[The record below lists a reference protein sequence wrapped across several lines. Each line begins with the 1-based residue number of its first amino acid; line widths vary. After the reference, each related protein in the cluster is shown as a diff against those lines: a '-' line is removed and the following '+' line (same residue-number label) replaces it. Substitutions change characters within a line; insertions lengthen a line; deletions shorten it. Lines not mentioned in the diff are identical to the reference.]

1 VHVAAVRQISA
12 AGDFMSSRASAARY
26 ARALLDVVIKDGN
39 PEQVEQQLIAFTELV
54 ERTPQLRKALSS
66 PAVPTTAKR
75 GIIEQVIARMQL
87 SPPLARLLLMLAD
100 GERLVLIANLAPT
113 YSAALREHRQVVQA
127 EVTTAMPMPA
137 EQLAQFENRLAQA
150 TGRRVTMTSRVDPS
164 LIGGAVARVGSV
176 VYDGS
181 VAKQL
186 EKMRERLEKGR

>member
-1 VHVAAVRQISA
+1 
-12 AGDFMSSRASAARY
+12 MSSRASAARY

-39 PEQVEQQLIAFTELV
+39 PEQVEQELIAFTELV
-54 ERTPQLRKALSS
+54 ERTPQLRKAFSS
-66 PAVPTTAKR
+66 PAVPTSAKR

-87 SPPLARLLLMLAD
+87 SAPLARLLLMLAD
-100 GERLVLIANLAPT
+100 GERLVLIANLAPA
-113 YSAALREHRQVVQA
+113 YSAALREHRQIVQA
-127 EVTTAMPMPA
+127 EVTTALPMPA

-150 TGRRVTMTSRVDPS
+150 TGRRVMMTSRVDAS